1 MGELEKAYGAA
12 LSKTKRGAFKQAAVA
27 GVIGLGGVYI
37 AKEKYK
43 KRKEAAERM
52 LNFQTSINP
61 LLVQRKELYRNG
73 TKWWKDFDSLVST
86 HNQEPENYAQA
97 LKADTEQELLTIL
110 NVEKSALKPLDFQKM
125 VDSRFQQK
133 LKLFEQEKKLYSEL
147 KPYATMEK
155 SVGQKKYL
163 APIMADIEKVEKNI
177 SKSSNLG
184 KAMLRKLFGE
194 AEPTAMD
201 LEVVGGRGKTHF
213 LSVDSSISKTVAA
226 QRLVDLIN
234 SNQNKLGLADEI
246 EKSYVLQPQ
255 LLDDRY
261 INQLLGGV
269 TGVDG
274 LIKTNVDT
282 STMVK
287 EFNDLH
293 TEAFNGLDTR
303 GNEINKFKNYLN
315 STGPDED
322 PYRGGMFRFKK
333 IEDPKGLTTN
343 MTYHAIL
350 QDISTNF
357 DDNKEFRDSLNFKFK
372 TSQELIEAIKN
383 STTGLAVRMKMSM
396 ESPYSREGQAQEDLL
411 FRFDNNRYY
420 GAAFQT
426 VVDEFFTEVTSEK
439 MEGLKSG
446 REVLSQLSS
455 YQVTPMAEI
464 MIQKGLNTLGVREEG
479 NTGEASQAAVN
490 TPLTFNVGNNSQR
503 SLSPADF
510 ALDIIETHKNNS
522 SPSVTSFKAFVYTAK
537 QNNATLFKNNPEA
550 EEVIDNYL
558 SNYYNK
564 IRSPLNKTQM
574 RAVNKAYLNI

>member
-12 LSKTKRGAFKQAAVA
+12 LKKTKRGAFKQAAVA
-27 GVIGLGGVYI
+27 GVIGLGGVYV
-37 AKEKYK
+37 AKEQYK
-43 KRKEAAERM
+43 KRKEAAQRM
-52 LNFQTSINP
+52 LDFQTSINP

-73 TKWWKDFDSLVST
+73 TQWWNDFNSLVST

-110 NVEKSALKPLDFQKM
+110 NVEKSALKPLDFQQM

-133 LKLFEQEKKLYSEL
+133 LKLFEQEKKLYSEF

-163 APIMADIEKVEKNI
+163 APIMRDIKRVEKNI

-184 KAMLRKLFGE
+184 KAMLRKLLGE

-213 LSVDSSISKTVAA
+213 LSVDSSISKTAAA

-274 LIKTNVDT
+274 LIKTDVDT
-282 STMVK
+282 SKMVK

-293 TEAFNGLDTR
+293 TEAYKGLDTR
-303 GNEINKFKNYLN
+303 GNQIEKANSYLN

-333 IEDPKGLTTN
+333 IQDPSGLTSN

-350 QDISTNF
+350 LDIADNF
-357 DDNKEFRDSLNFKFK
+357 DNNKEFRDSLSFKFK
-372 TSQELIEAIKN
+372 TSQELVEAIKN

-411 FRFDNNRYY
+411 LRFDNNRYY
-420 GAAFQT
+420 SAAFQT
-426 VVDEFFTEVTSEK
+426 VTDEFFTEVTSER

-464 MIQKGLNTLGVREEG
+464 MLQKGLNTLGVREEG
-479 NTGEASQAAVN
+479 NTVEVSQAVN
-490 TPLTFNVGNNSQR
+490 TPLTFNIGNNSQR
-503 SLSPADF
+503 SLLPADF
-510 ALDIIETHKNNS
+510 ALDIIETHKNSS
-522 SPSVTSFKAFVYTAK
+522 SPSVTSFRSFVLTAK
-537 QNNATLFKNNPEA
+537 RNNATLFENNPEA

-564 IRSPLNKTQM
+564 IRNPLNETQM
-574 RAVNKAYLNI
+574 RAINKAYLNI